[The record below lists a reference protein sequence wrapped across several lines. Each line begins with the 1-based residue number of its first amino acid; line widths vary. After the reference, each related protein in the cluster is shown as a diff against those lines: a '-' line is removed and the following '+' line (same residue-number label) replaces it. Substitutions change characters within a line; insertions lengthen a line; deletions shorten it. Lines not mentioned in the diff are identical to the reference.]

1 MEMTI
6 NKLPAPTW
14 NRLGMNESRISNI
27 TIDAAWKAQIQVS
40 NAAITRENTEIDWN
54 SLNSGLGQDMDIL
67 GESIEADSFHVEKNA
82 HENEPVVYR
91 LQYQDTHN
99 YYNKVQIYAEENSE
113 SSYIFITANESG
125 CAGLSALQVKV
136 YAKKG
141 AKVRLY
147 FAQLLDKSYDVLHD
161 VGGFCEED
169 ASVETVYIS
178 LGGNRVYAG
187 GLIDLQ
193 GQRSGMDAKIG
204 YLGRSDQHIDMNY
217 VARHQGAKT
226 ESNMEISGI
235 LRDQAFKL
243 FRGTIDFLHGSSGA
257 VGNEKEDVLLI
268 GDDVVNQ
275 TIPLILCAE
284 EDVEGNHG
292 ATIGKLD
299 ESMLFYLGSRGISK
313 EEAERIIAKAKID
326 ALCSLIPDEAVRKE
340 VEVYHGGL

>member
-1 MEMTI
+1 M
-6 NKLPAPTW
+6 
-14 NRLGMNESRISNI
+14 
-27 TIDAAWKAQIQVS
+27 
-40 NAAITRENTEIDWN
+40 
-54 SLNSGLGQDMDIL
+54 
-67 GESIEADSFHVEKNA
+67 
-82 HENEPVVYR
+82 
-91 LQYQDTHN
+91 
-99 YYNKVQIYAEENSE
+99 
-113 SSYIFITANESG
+113 
-125 CAGLSALQVKV
+125 QVKV

-147 FAQLLDKSYDVLHD
+147 FAQLLDKSYDILHD

-204 YLGRSDQHIDMNY
+204 YLGRDDQHIDMNY

-299 ESMLFYLGSRGISK
+299 ESILFYLGSRGISK

-326 ALCSLIPDEAVRKE
+326 ALCILIPDKAVRKE

>member
-1 MEMTI
+1 MCI
-6 NKLPAPTW
+6 
-14 NRLGMNESRISNI
+14 R
-27 TIDAAWKAQIQVS
+27 
-40 NAAITRENTEIDWN
+40 
-54 SLNSGLGQDMDIL
+54 
-67 GESIEADSFHVEKNA
+67 DS
-82 HENEPVVYR
+82 
-91 LQYQDTHN
+91 
-99 YYNKVQIYAEENSE
+99 
-113 SSYIFITANESG
+113 
-125 CAGLSALQVKV
+125 
-136 YAKKG
+136 
-141 AKVRLY
+141 
-147 FAQLLDKSYDVLHD
+147 
-161 VGGFCEED
+161 
-169 ASVETVYIS
+169 
-178 LGGNRVYAG
+178 VYAG

-204 YLGRSDQHIDMNY
+204 YLGRDDQHIDMNY